1 MDDRLENKYSL
12 LDNDFKDV
20 WCSND
25 FSLPFSE
32 YYSDDLYKNL
42 TPCNKCRFL
51 KDICYPCHLLI
62 DKETESEM
70 TLCKFMY
77 DEIKRR
83 EHEIE

>member
-25 FSLPFSE
+25 FSSPFLE

-42 TPCNKCRFL
+42 TP
-51 KDICYPCHLLI
+51 
-62 DKETESEM
+62 
-70 TLCKFMY
+70 
-77 DEIKRR
+77 
-83 EHEIE
+83 